1 VINDKN
7 ESSKSSASRK
17 LHSML
22 ALVLKKHSKH
32 FWDRW
37 VSNVAHRY
45 LEINKAGLLVKRVY
59 TKLMR
64 VYWSKYK
71 RSFNTI
77 IQEEKNEKR
86 LSELR
91 ARLESKSKIRIYNAW
106 QGYSTSHRNAKNFLR
121 SLVKRLDKVNK
132 GQAFKLWHN
141 YNQSITI
148 EEQKA

>member
-1 VINDKN
+1 
-7 ESSKSSASRK
+7 
-17 LHSML
+17 M
-22 ALVLKKHSKH
+22 
-32 FWDRW
+32 
-37 VSNVAHRY
+37 
-45 LEINKAGLLVKRVY
+45 LVKRVY
-59 TKLMR
+59 TKLIR

-86 LSELR
+86 MTELR
-91 ARLESKSKIRIYNAW
+91 VRLESKSKIRIYNAW

-132 GQAFKLWHN
+132 GQALKLWQN
-141 YNQSITI
+141 YNRSITI